1 MNILATVY
9 KAVKAETLQVGESFL
24 IWKRSAAAFLFYD
37 ISSGKH
43 IRYKEVSAM
52 QKEQVVTKTNAAGV
66 RLVRFLYCDNGC
78 VIRGKLAHRDSL
90 VKRLETGMGL
100 TVAMQAMN
108 MLDQLQPVEGMGPV
122 GEIRLVPDP
131 DSFVVLPYA
140 PASAAMMCDMLALNG
155 QPWGAC
161 PRSFLKR
168 MIARAAEE
176 GMMIQAALENEF
188 SLLRPDADAGYR
200 PIDTGLC
207 FSSISMTAAA
217 EVMDDITA
225 ALEAQGIPIDAYYPE
240 LGHGQHELPIRH
252 APALRA
258 ADNQIWMRET
268 VRNVAHRHGL
278 LASFAP
284 KPLPEQ
290 AGNGCHIHWSVWD
303 LAGEKNLFYNAG
315 DRYQLSRLGYQFM
328 AGVLAH
334 LPGLLALTA
343 PSFNS
348 YRRLQPHFWSSAYTA
363 WGPDNRE
370 AAVRVVSGLWGHE
383 AGSVNLELKGSDPS
397 NNPYLALGGLIAA
410 GLDGVARQ
418 LEPGEPT
425 LIDPGNYSDEERA
438 RRGIARYPESQA
450 AALDALEGDEV
461 LMAALGPQLSTS
473 YLAVKRSEYQAFSE
487 ADLAFE
493 IEHHLYK
500 F

>member
-1 MNILATVY
+1 MN
-9 KAVKAETLQVGESFL
+9 
-24 IWKRSAAAFLFYD
+24 
-37 ISSGKH
+37 
-43 IRYKEVSAM
+43 
-52 QKEQVVTKTNAAGV
+52 KEQIITAAHQANV
-66 RLVRFLYCDNGC
+66 RLIRFLYCDNGGI
-78 VIRGKLAHRDSL
+78 IRGKLAHIDSL
-90 VKRLETGMGL
+90 VKRLDTGIGL

-131 DSFVVLPYA
+131 ESFVILPYA
-140 PASAAMMCDMLALNG
+140 PHSAAMTVDMVRLDR
-155 QPWGAC
+155 QPWEAC

-168 MIARAAEE
+168 MIDRAAEQ
-176 GMMIQAALENEF
+176 GLTVQAALENEF
-188 SLLRPDADAGYR
+188 SLLHSDEEGYA

-217 EVMDDITA
+217 RVMDDIIA
-225 ALEAQGIPIDAYYPE
+225 ALESQGIPIDAYYPE

-252 APALRA
+252 APVLRA
-258 ADNQIWMRET
+258 ADNQIWFRET
-268 VRNVAHRHGL
+268 VRNVAHQHGL
-278 LASFAP
+278 LASLAP

-303 LAGEKNLFYNAG
+303 PAGETNLLYDPN
-315 DRYQLSRLGYQFM
+315 DRYQLSQIGYHFI

-343 PSFNS
+343 PSYNS

-370 AAVRVVSGLWGHE
+370 AAVRIASGLFDRE
-383 AGSVNLELKGSDPS
+383 SATVNLELKASDAS

-410 GLDGVARQ
+410 GLDGVARR
-418 LEPGEPT
+418 LSPGEPS

-438 RRGIARYPESQA
+438 QRGIKRYPTTQA
-450 AALDALEGDEV
+450 AALDALEQDEV
-461 LMAALGPQLSTS
+461 LMEALGSLLSTS
-473 YLAVKRSEYQAFSE
+473 YLAVKRSEYAAFAAE
-487 ADLAFE
+487 DQAFE
-493 IEHHLYK
+493 IQHHIYK

>member
-1 MNILATVY
+1 MNTP
-9 KAVKAETLQVGESFL
+9 ES
-24 IWKRSAAAFLFYD
+24 IVTAASAA
-37 ISSGKH
+37 K
-43 IRYKEVSAM
+43 
-52 QKEQVVTKTNAAGV
+52 V
-66 RLVRFLYCDNGC
+66 RLIRFLYCDNGC
-78 VIRGKLAHRDSL
+78 TIRGKLAHIDHLAS
-90 VKRLETGMGL
+90 RLESGIGL

-131 DSFVVLPYA
+131 DSFVILPYA
-140 PASAAMMCDMLALNG
+140 PHSAAMMCDMLALNH

-168 MIARAAEE
+168 MIARAAAE
-176 GMMIQAALENEF
+176 GLTIQASFENEF
-188 SLLRPDADAGYR
+188 SLFYPDESGEYV
-200 PIDTGLC
+200 PVDTGLC

-217 EVMDDITA
+217 EVMNDIVA
-225 ALEAQGIPIDAYYPE
+225 AFEAQNIPIDAYYPE
-240 LGHGQHELPIRH
+240 LGHGQHELPLRH

-258 ADNQIWMRET
+258 ADNQIWFRET
-268 VRNVAHRHGL
+268 VRNVANQHNM
-278 LASFAP
+278 LASLAP
-284 KPLPEQ
+284 KPMPDQ

-303 LAGEKNLFYNAG
+303 AAGKTNLFYDPN
-315 DRYQLSRLGYQFM
+315 DRYKLSQLAYQFV

-370 AAVRVVSGLWGHE
+370 AAVRVASGLWGHE
-383 AGSVNLELKGSDPS
+383 PDSVNVELKASDPS

-410 GLDGVARQ
+410 GLDGLARR
-418 LEPGEPT
+418 LDPGDPT
-425 LIDPGNYSDEERA
+425 LVDPGNFSDEERA
-438 RRGIARYPESQA
+438 KRGIQRYPTTQA
-450 AALDALEGDEV
+450 EALDALEKDQV
-461 LMAALGPQLSTS
+461 LLDALGPELSAS
-473 YLAVKRSEYQAFSE
+473 YLAVKRSEYAAFASE
-487 ADLAFE
+487 DLDFE
-493 IEHHLYK
+493 IKHHLYK